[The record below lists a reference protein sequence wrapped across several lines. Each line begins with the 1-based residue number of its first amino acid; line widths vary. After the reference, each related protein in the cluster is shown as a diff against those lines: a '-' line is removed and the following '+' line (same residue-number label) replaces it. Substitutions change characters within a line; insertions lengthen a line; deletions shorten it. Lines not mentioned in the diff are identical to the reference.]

1 MNIVEMVR
9 KSRRAHSRKMKHHS
23 RKHKT
28 HRRRSTHRRR
38 GGMAPVNYHLS
49 GSWPSRMSLGQG
61 ADYFKYHEGQHGG
74 MAPLSAIGE
83 TLPGPLRGPAHIGGI
98 DKAIADVR
106 GLCDEPN
113 CGSTQAAKVGG
124 RRRKHR
130 KSHKRSHR
138 NKRRT
143 VHRRKSH
150 RRRGGSLGYAPFP
163 SSGML
168 LSSSKAYA
176 QAGLNPEW
184 KTDIAFTDAKIRDT
198 Q

>member
-1 MNIVEMVR
+1 
-9 KSRRAHSRKMKHHS
+9 MKHS

-28 HRRRSTHRRR
+28 HRRRSHHRRR
-38 GGMAPVNYHLS
+38 THRKGGAAPVSYHLS

-74 MAPLSAIGE
+74 ASLGMGAFPSAVTSSG
-83 TLPGPLRGPAHIGGI
+83 LPDALRGPAHIGGI

-106 GLCDEPN
+106 GLCDEPY
-113 CGSTQAAKVGG
+113 CGNTQAMKVGG

-138 NKRRT
+138 NKRRSI
-143 VHRRKSH
+143 HRRKSH
-150 RRRGGSLGYAPFP
+150 RRRGGAMGYAPFP
-163 SSGML
+163 SAGML
-168 LSSSKAYA
+168 LSSPKAYA

-184 KTDIAFTDAKIRDT
+184 KTDVAFTDAKIRDT